1 MSRGRTSIAIGLR
14 LVALPAASLTGV
26 GAGLAGEAAGF
37 AAGSSVR
44 STMATPDL
52 VASALG
58 SAAGFLRAA
67 APKKERMSPGIARL
81 RQSLLAS
88 RDAGVGDV
96 RRLRE
101 YNGPLRCVAQI
112 RSRSGV

>member
-1 MSRGRTSIAIGLR
+1 MSRGRTMIAIGLR
-14 LVALPAASLTGV
+14 LVALPPPSLTGV

-44 STMATPDL
+44 STMATSDL

-88 RDAGVGDV
+88 RDAGMGDV

-101 YNGPLRCVAQI
+101 
-112 RSRSGV
+112 